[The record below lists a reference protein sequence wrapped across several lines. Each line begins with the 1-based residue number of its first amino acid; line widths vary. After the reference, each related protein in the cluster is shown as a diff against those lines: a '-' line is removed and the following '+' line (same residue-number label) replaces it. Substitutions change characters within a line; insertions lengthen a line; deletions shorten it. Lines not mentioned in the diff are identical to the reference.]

1 MRIFLRL
8 AFATSLVFSAFLLP
22 CSAARADDGNVIVV
36 GQAIDLSSPN
46 ANIGRDY
53 VAGIKTYFD
62 ALNAAG
68 GVNGRRIRYV
78 VRDDQGMPAMAAKLA
93 TELIERDQVDFLFG
107 GVGDAATQA
116 VLNAPAFTRSNLV
129 LYAPLTD
136 ALDVNNPRVLFWRP
150 GYAREVRHILTHFG
164 QLGMKDVGIA
174 YQDTAAAQSTFQK
187 LSAEVQARGLKLTG
201 TVRISGNERQND
213 PKEIAR
219 LAAARPGFVIVIA
232 DTFGTAFF
240 LKEFRKSAPQ
250 TFVAG
255 TSLINL
261 ETLREVAGARA
272 VEWTV
277 FSQVVPN
284 PSTGKTQIQLEH
296 MSMIRKYRDEPAS
309 SLTFEG
315 FVAAKT
321 LIKAIQRTKRQP
333 RAALQEW
340 MAQDATIDLGGMAAS
355 FSPKDNHLSGYLD
368 IALFKKNALVF

>member
-1 MRIFLRL
+1 MNIKLLRL
-8 AFATSLVFSAFLLP
+8 IL
-22 CSAARADDGNVIVV
+22 AASITMLMSPTAVLAEDANTIVV

-68 GVNGRRIRYV
+68 GIDGKKIRYV
-78 VRDDQGMPAMAAKLA
+78 VKDDQGVPAVAAKMA
-93 TELIERDQVDFLFG
+93 TELIERDQADFLLG
-107 GVGDAATQA
+107 GVGDNVTQA
-116 VLNAPAFTRSNLV
+116 ILNAPAFARSNLV
-129 LYAPLTD
+129 LYAPLVD
-136 ALDVNNPRVLFWRP
+136 ALDINNPRILYWRP
-150 GYAREVRHILTHFG
+150 GYTQEVRHILTHFG
-164 QLGMKDVGIA
+164 QLGMKDVAVA
-174 YQDTAAAQSTFQK
+174 YQDTAAAQSAFQK
-187 LSAEVQARGLKLTG
+187 LSGEVRARGLRLTG

-213 PKEIAR
+213 PSQIAG
-219 LAAARPGFVIVIA
+219 LAASNPGFVIVIA

-277 FSQVVPN
+277 FSQVVSN
-284 PSTGKTQIQLEH
+284 PTAGKTSIQLEH
-296 MSMIRKYRDEPAS
+296 MNMIRKYRDEPAS

-321 LIKAIQRTKRQP
+321 LVKAIQRSKRPP
-333 RAALQEW
+333 RAVLQDL
-340 MAQDATIDLGGMAAS
+340 MAQDATIDLGGMTAS
-355 FSPKDNHLSGYLD
+355 FSPKDNHLSAYLD

>member
-1 MRIFLRL
+1 MRLFLRL
-8 AFATSLVFSAFLLP
+8 AFAISAAFLLP
-22 CSAARADDGNVIVV
+22 SSAALAEDTQVIVV

-68 GVNGRRIRYV
+68 GVNGKRIRYV
-78 VRDDQGMPAMAAKLA
+78 VRDDQGMPAVTSKMV

-107 GVGDAATQA
+107 GVGDAAAQA
-116 VLNAPAFTRSNLV
+116 VLNTPAFARSNLV

-136 ALDVNNPRVLFWRP
+136 ALDAGNPRVMFWRP
-150 GYAREVRHILTHFG
+150 GYAREVQHILTHFG

-187 LSAEVQARGLKLTG
+187 LSAELQSRGRKLSG

-213 PKEIAR
+213 PKAIAR
-219 LAAARPGFVIVIA
+219 LAATRPGFVIVIA

-284 PSTGKTQIQLEH
+284 PAAGKTQIQLEH

-309 SLTFEG
+309 SLTLEG
-315 FVAAKT
+315 FAAAKT
-321 LIKAIQRTKRQP
+321 LVKAIQRAKRSP
-333 RAALQEW
+333 HAVLQDL
-340 MAQDATIDLGGMAAS
+340 MAQDAAIDLGGMTAS